1 MSFSKG
7 VAAMSVHSL
16 LGPSNSESFP
26 EVDLVSTVRMAW
38 LPPQVKYWISNLDA
52 RDKKKKEIKIL
63 PLLPLLLPFS
73 LPSLRVVISEQLA
86 VRIEQ
91 DTVMTLAEGDPNRQ
105 IGSLQAGAGLFARFS
120 VALVH
125 QKSYL
130 APCQDSPLRHSLGD
144 CGGNKN
150 RGWRR
155 GASNLR
161 MCLRP
166 QRATPRCEGGGKHGL
181 STRRPPRLW
190 SPPLDSRSTSSPLDF
205 PGQFSLW
212 GKLLIVYHW
221 RRGRRRILFV
231 AYYLERPLESTALYS
246 SSAAP
251 GLPSSWNCGMDRYR
265 IVFEKYDTFS
275 KLTKYKYRLINIS
288 KSSKDSNSN
297 KWSWELENS
306 FDIYSWKN

>member
-1 MSFSKG
+1 
-7 VAAMSVHSL
+7 MSVHSL

-63 PLLPLLLPFS
+63 PLLPLLLPFF

-105 IGSLQAGAGLFARFS
+105 VGGLQAGAGLFARFS

-161 MCLRP
+161 MCLHP

-212 GKLLIVYHW
+212 GKLLIITGEGVEEGFCLW
-221 RRGRRRILFV
+221 RITWRDLWRVQRCTAAAQHLDYPR
-231 AYYLERPLESTALYS
+231 LETVGWIVIVLYS
-246 SSAAP
+246 RNTIRLVN
-251 GLPSSWNCGMDRYR
+251 LPSTS
-265 IVFEKYDTFS
+265 IA
-275 KLTKYKYRLINIS
+275 
-288 KSSKDSNSN
+288 
-297 KWSWELENS
+297 
-306 FDIYSWKN
+306 